1 MQLTDIV
8 TISGNIR
15 LASGLHIGGGDQAM
29 QIGSIDNPV
38 IKHPNTRH
46 PFIPGSSLKGKLR
59 TLLEHKLGVAQYN
72 SGNPTDAAADYRDD
86 KTAFDNAKK
95 IAKLFGNGDP
105 TYRADR
111 EKTLAKIIGPTRGV
125 FADAMLSVKFME
137 TMHDN
142 TDFTLTESKSE
153 TAIDRLKGTAKGGSL
168 RTSERVP
175 EGIIFD
181 FTISVKILDKTDY
194 ELVDMLIQGLRL
206 LELDYIGGYG
216 SRGYGKIVFE
226 NILKTEKGTTTP
238 IQLPANPF
246 A

>member
-8 TISGNIR
+8 TLNGTIR

-38 IKHPNTRH
+38 IKHPNTRQ

-59 TLLEHKLGVAQYN
+59 TLLEHKLGVSQFN
-72 SGNPTDAAADYRDD
+72 NGNPTDAAADYRGD
-86 KTAFDNAKK
+86 KTAQENAKK

-105 TYRADR
+105 TYRADK
-111 EKTLAKIIGPTRGV
+111 EKKLAKIIGPSRGV
-125 FADAMLSVKFME
+125 FADAMLSKAFME
-137 TMHDN
+137 SMQEN
-142 TDFTLTESKSE
+142 GEFTLSESKSE

-181 FTISVKILDKTDY
+181 FTLSVKILDQSDY
-194 ELVDMLIQGLRL
+194 ALVDLLVQGLRL
-206 LELDYIGGYG
+206 LELDYLGGYG

-226 NILKTEKGTTTP
+226 NLTMTKEGVSHSVT
-238 IQLPANPF
+238 LPLNPF